1 MFNTFISLK
10 RIQILNQTS
19 DPMEKTD
26 YRILGLN
33 KVFSEKELTNIDN
46 SQAHVI
52 SILSY
57 FATSLFDKNKT
68 DDVLWDITENCI
80 SKLDLEDCI
89 IYLLD
94 ENKEFLIQKA
104 AFGNK
109 NKGERR
115 ILNPITIPRGKG
127 IVGHVAVSGQ
137 SEVIT
142 DVTQDMRY
150 ILDDL
155 QRGSELAVPLLLDD
169 EVIGVIDS
177 EHSEKSF
184 FDINHLFLFE
194 LIAQLTVKK
203 LAHIMQNKQDSFTND
218 NAYYK
223 QFCLLIE
230 EEKIYRDENLS
241 LSSVAERLNISANY
255 LSQLVNKLSDFNF
268 SDFINRYRV
277 EEAKSSLIH
286 PDFENYTITAIGL
299 EAGFNSRSA
308 FYSAFKKY
316 TGLTPTEFSEKNKNV
331 S

>member
-1 MFNTFISLK
+1 
-10 RIQILNQTS
+10 
-19 DPMEKTD
+19 MEKTD

-33 KVFSEKELTNIDN
+33 KVFSERELASIDD
-46 SQAHVI
+46 SQAYVI

-68 DDVLWDITENCI
+68 DNVLWDITENCI
-80 SKLDLEDCI
+80 SKLNLEDCI

-94 ENKEFLIQKA
+94 NDKNILVQKA
-104 AFGNK
+104 AYGNK

-115 ILNPITIPRGKG
+115 ILNPITIPCGKG
-127 IVGHVAVSGQ
+127 IVGHVAASGQ
-137 SEVIT
+137 PEIIT
-142 DVTQDMRY
+142 DVTQDTRY

-155 QRGSELAVPLLLDD
+155 QRGSELTVPLLLDD

-177 EHSEKSF
+177 EHSKKFF
-184 FDINHLFLFE
+184 FDTNHLFLFE

-203 LAHIMQNKQDSFTND
+203 LAHIVHNEQGSFTND

-241 LSSVAERLNISANY
+241 LTTVAERLNISANY
-255 LSQLVNKLSDFNF
+255 LSQLINKLSDFNF
-268 SDFINRYRV
+268 TDFINRYRI
-277 EEAKSSLIH
+277 EEAKKFLVH
-286 PDFENYTITAIGL
+286 QDFAHYTITAIGL

-308 FYSAFKKY
+308 FYSAFKKC
-316 TGLTPTEFSEKNKNV
+316 TGITPTEYQEKSNNM